1 MKLTKLVVIGLVA
14 GGSVL
19 ALVAPEVSA
28 LETKTATSQG
38 KVKFINGDT
47 PGTDGYVQ
55 KPDEPGTWYLPEDS
69 NKSEVGPLMITNAPT
84 LDFGTVGI
92 KTSDAKYSVKP
103 TVYNQTTLDA
113 DGNPVVSTPAVKVY
127 ETPFLEVQD
136 TRGTDTAEWKVVVKA
151 DEFKRADTQAPLKG
165 AQIEITGAKAYNNA
179 IDVATA
185 TRQLVA
191 PSANG
196 INVTPTLAITDTNQ
210 TIMTGKSN
218 AGASLTSYVMDSA
231 YERTNSYTADSKIDS
246 VKLAVPVS
254 AGVQKDV
261 DYSSTLTWTLTDDA
275 S

>member
-1 MKLTKLVVIGLVA
+1 M
-14 GGSVL
+14 
-19 ALVAPEVSA
+19 
-28 LETKTATSQG
+28 
-38 KVKFINGDT
+38 
-47 PGTDGYVQ
+47 
-55 KPDEPGTWYLPEDS
+55 
-69 NKSEVGPLMITNAPT
+69 
-84 LDFGTVGI
+84 
-92 KTSDAKYSVKP
+92 
-103 TVYNQTTLDA
+103 
-113 DGNPVVSTPAVKVY
+113 
-127 ETPFLEVQD
+127 QD

-196 INVTPTLAITDTNQ
+196 INVTPTLAITGTNQ